1 MFNPNVIA
9 QNILQKA
16 QVANSIALLGRL
28 MVAYIFVSAG
38 WMKLNFYADTAQFMQ
53 SMGVPA
59 ALLPL
64 TILLELGGGLAL
76 ILGLQTRL
84 LALALAGF
92 SILTALMMHSGT
104 NPQDGIQFMKNFAMA
119 GGLLFV
125 ALHGAGHF
133 SLDHLLERAASR

>member
-1 MFNPNVIA
+1 MFNPNVMA
-9 QNILQKA
+9 HNILQKT

-59 ALLPL
+59 ALLPI

-76 ILGLQTRL
+76 ILGLQTRVV
-84 LALALAGF
+84 ALALAGF
-92 SILTALMMHSGT
+92 SVLTALMMHNGT
-104 NPQDGIQFMKNFAMA
+104 SPEDGIQFMKNFAMA
-119 GGLLFV
+119 GGLLFM
-125 ALHGAGHF
+125 ALYGAGRF
-133 SLDHLLERAASR
+133 SIDYILERGASR